1 MDTARLEVRVDRQ
14 TLEALG
20 RLARHRGLTI
30 GATVEQAIGEA
41 CRAMVDSPG
50 AGDAKAVA
58 EPARALSSD
67 GQPLKSWR
75 DRFREMAQ
83 RQEL

>member
-1 MDTARLEVRVDRQ
+1 
-14 TLEALG
+14 
-20 RLARHRGLTI
+20 
-30 GATVEQAIGEA
+30 
-41 CRAMVDSPG
+41 MVDSPG